1 MQAATAAPAGSVRR
15 VFGGANLVVQP
26 HSRQNSISPSPNRT
40 LGNLAASGS
49 SQSLDQFSGT
59 EDERETSLTCPICNE
74 DMITL
79 LQLNRHLDDVHRE
92 VEEVQKQTV
101 KSWFQKRIKT
111 AKRLPPVVAL
121 NKTLGKSEPFE
132 RNGDQPGNY
141 GIEATVVTD
150 EIVTRKHWQQ
160 ETGNDYCSEPSCGK
174 PLTNK
179 NGHINCLCFSGENTN
194 FGRSEMRQVV
204 LRCAYHV
211 SDEVVYE
218 CTVGAGKRNL
228 VSCL

>member
-1 MQAATAAPAGSVRR
+1 MEVAASSPSRTVRR
-15 VFGGANLVVQP
+15 VFGGTSLISTP
-26 HSRQNSISPSPNRT
+26 HSRQNSLSPSPSRI
-40 LGNLAASGS
+40 LGNLAASTS
-49 SQSLDQFSGT
+49 SQSLDQLSGT
-59 EDERETSLTCPICNE
+59 EDERETTLTCPICNE
-74 DMITL
+74 NMITL

-132 RNGDQPGNY
+132 RNGEQQATGLD
-141 GIEATVVTD
+141 ATVVTD

-174 PLTNK
+174 PLNNK
-179 NGHINCLCFSGENTN
+179 NGHINCFY
-194 FGRSEMRQVV
+194 FPR
-204 LRCAYHV
+204 
-211 SDEVVYE
+211 
-218 CTVGAGKRNL
+218 
-228 VSCL
+228 